1 MKDIYIVGSGD
12 IAKFIAYNFDLF
24 ELKNHYL
31 KGFLDNDKS
40 KIGTKFCGIDVYDID
55 LFLEKDFLD
64 FDIVIGIANPRIKEK
79 VYNEFVEKGVGF
91 PNLIS
96 RSSWISNNVELGKGL
111 IIYPNSSIEH
121 ESVIRDFVTINCNTS
136 IGHNT
141 FIDDFST
148 IAPGVHLAGFT
159 YISSSVDFGIGAC
172 TRQKVRVGKNA
183 VIGGQT
189 MLIKDVEA
197 NVVVAGVPAKII
209 KNKK

>member
-1 MKDIYIVGSGD
+1 MKDLYIVGSGD

-24 ELKNHYL
+24 ELNNHHL

-40 KIGTKFCGIDVYDID
+40 RIGTKFCGIDVYDID
-55 LFLEKDFLD
+55 LFLERDTLY

-79 VYNEFVEKGVGF
+79 VYNEFKDKGVGF

-96 RSSWISNNVELGKGL
+96 NNSWISNNVNLGKGI

-121 ESVIRDFVTINCNTS
+121 ECEINDFVVINCNSS

-141 FIDDFST
+141 KIEDFST

-159 YISSSVDFGIGAC
+159 HISYGVDFGIGAC
-172 TRQKVRVGKNA
+172 TRQKVRIGKNS
-183 VIGGQT
+183 VVGGNA
-189 MLIKDVEA
+189 MLIKDVEDNA
-197 NVVVAGVPAKII
+197 VVAGVPAKVI
-209 KNKK
+209 KYKK

>member
-1 MKDIYIVGSGD
+1 MKDLYIVGSGD

-24 ELKNHYL
+24 ELENHYL

-40 KIGTKFCGIDVYDID
+40 KIGTKFCGIEVYDID
-55 LFLEKDFLD
+55 LFLERDTLY

-79 VYNEFVEKGVGF
+79 VYNEFKDKGVGF

-96 RSSWISNNVELGKGL
+96 KGTWLSNNVKLGKGL
-111 IIYPNSSIEH
+111 IIYPNSSIAH
-121 ESVIRDFVTINCNTS
+121 ESEIKDFVIINYNSS

-159 YISSSVDFGIGAC
+159 YINSGVDFGIGAC
-172 TRQKVRVGKNA
+172 TRQKIRVGKNS
-183 VIGGQT
+183 VVGGNA
-189 MLIKDVEA
+189 MLIKDVEDNA
-197 NVVVAGVPAKII
+197 VVAGVPARVI
-209 KNKK
+209 KYKK